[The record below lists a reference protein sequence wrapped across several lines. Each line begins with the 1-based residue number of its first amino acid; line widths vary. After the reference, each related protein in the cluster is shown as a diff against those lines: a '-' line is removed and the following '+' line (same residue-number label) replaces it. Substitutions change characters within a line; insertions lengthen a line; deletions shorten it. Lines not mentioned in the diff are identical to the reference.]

1 MKQRSDY
8 IGILDGIRAY
18 SILIVAGFHLWQQSW
33 LQNLFPSNLLQFMGV
48 RNFSLNWV
56 PRTGY
61 MFVDVMLLISGF
73 CLFLPYARQMT
84 DPLGPEPDNLRTFF
98 KKRAARILPSYYLCL
113 LLYLIFWVRP
123 SDYANVKQY
132 LQDFFAHLT
141 FTQTFWPESYIGT
154 KFPTALWTLGVE
166 MQFYLVF
173 PLLARVFRR
182 FPLVCW
188 AVLSVLAQ
196 VYIVLFAHLPQG
208 NAESLRINQFPAF
221 LGVYA
226 NGMLCALFFCRLRIW
241 REREW
246 KKNRILPLAALM
258 LLLFSG
264 AAIVCMLND
273 GLSRAAIIQRWQV
286 DYRFLF
292 SAMVCVSILLL
303 DAAPKGVQWLFSN
316 RIAAFLS
323 AVSYNFY
330 IWHGAFKA
338 ESVAHSV
345 LPGCSGGRC
354 RVAAIRRRR
363 AVALCL
369 AGEVH
374 GAVLGVCAPF
384 GGVFHLSYRKAD
396 SKTAAQKEEN
406 HPYIETDRH
415 GVFHAFGGLSS
426 YSVRVTENYSVLP
439 SSFCP

>member
-1 MKQRSDY
+1 
-8 IGILDGIRAY
+8 
-18 SILIVAGFHLWQQSW
+18 
-33 LQNLFPSNLLQFMGV
+33 MGV

-84 DPLGPEPDNLRTFF
+84 DPLAPEPDNLRTFF

-132 LQDFFAHLT
+132 LQDIFAHLT

-182 FPLVCW
+182 FPLMCW

-208 NAESLRINQFPAF
+208 NAESLRINQLPAF

-292 SAMVCVSILLL
+292 SAMVCVFILLL

-330 IWHGAFKA
+330 IWHSTALLKLKAWHIPYYPDAPEGAAAWPQSAGGEPWHFAWQVKYT
-338 ESVAHSV
+338 V
-345 LPGCSGGRC
+345 LFWACALLL
-354 RVAAIRRRR
+354 AAFFTYLIEKPT
-363 AVALCL
+363 AKQLL
-369 AGEVH
+369 
-374 GAVLGVCAPF
+374 
-384 GGVFHLSYRKAD
+384 RK
-396 SKTAAQKEEN
+396 KKITR
-406 HPYIETDRH
+406 T
-415 GVFHAFGGLSS
+415 
-426 YSVRVTENYSVLP
+426 
-439 SSFCP
+439 

>member
-8 IGILDGIRAY
+8 IGILNGIRAY
-18 SILIVAGFHLWQQSW
+18 SILIVAGFHSWQQSW
-33 LQNLFPSNLLQFMGV
+33 LQNLFPSNLLGV

-84 DPLGPEPDNLRTFF
+84 DPLAPEPDNLRTFF

-123 SDYANVKQY
+123 SDYANIKQY
-132 LQDFFAHLT
+132 LQDIFAHLT

-221 LGVYA
+221 LGVYG

-246 KKNRILPLAALM
+246 KQNRVLPLAALM
-258 LLLFSG
+258 LLLFNG

-292 SAMVCVSILLL
+292 SAMICVFILLL

-323 AVSYNFY
+323 SVSYNLAQ
-330 IWHGAFKA
+330 HGAFKA

-345 LPGCSGGRC
+345 LPGCPGGRC

-384 GGVFHLSYRKAD
+384 GGVFHLSYRKTD

-406 HPYIETDRH
+406 HPYIETDRR

-439 SSFCP
+439 SSFWP

>member
-8 IGILDGIRAY
+8 IGILNGIRAY

-84 DPLGPEPDNLRTFF
+84 DPLAPDPDNLRTFF

-132 LQDFFAHLT
+132 LQDIFAHLT

-182 FPLVCW
+182 FPLMCW

-246 KKNRILPLAALM
+246 KKKRILPLAALM

-292 SAMVCVSILLL
+292 SAMVCVFILLL
-303 DAAPKGVQWLFSN
+303 DAAPKGVQ
-316 RIAAFLS
+316 
-323 AVSYNFY
+323 
-330 IWHGAFKA
+330 
-338 ESVAHSV
+338 
-345 LPGCSGGRC
+345 
-354 RVAAIRRRR
+354 
-363 AVALCL
+363 
-369 AGEVH
+369 
-374 GAVLGVCAPF
+374 
-384 GGVFHLSYRKAD
+384 
-396 SKTAAQKEEN
+396 
-406 HPYIETDRH
+406 
-415 GVFHAFGGLSS
+415 
-426 YSVRVTENYSVLP
+426 
-439 SSFCP
+439 

>member
-8 IGILDGIRAY
+8 IGILNGIRAY

-33 LQNLFPSNLLQFMGV
+33 QQNLFPSNLLQFMGV

-84 DPLGPEPDNLRTFF
+84 DPLAPEPDNLRTFF

-132 LQDFFAHLT
+132 LQDIFAHLT

-173 PLLARVFRR
+173 PLLA
-182 FPLVCW
+182 
-188 AVLSVLAQ
+188 Q

-208 NAESLRINQFPAF
+208 NAESLRINQLPAF

-292 SAMVCVSILLL
+292 SAMVCVFILLL

-330 IWHGAFKA
+330 IWHSTALLKLKAWHIPYYPDAPEGAAAWPQSAGGEPWHFAWQVKYT
-338 ESVAHSV
+338 V
-345 LPGCSGGRC
+345 LFWACALLL
-354 RVAAIRRRR
+354 AAFFTYLIEKPT
-363 AVALCL
+363 AKQLL
-369 AGEVH
+369 
-374 GAVLGVCAPF
+374 
-384 GGVFHLSYRKAD
+384 RK
-396 SKTAAQKEEN
+396 KKITR
-406 HPYIETDRH
+406 T
-415 GVFHAFGGLSS
+415 
-426 YSVRVTENYSVLP
+426 
-439 SSFCP
+439 

>member
-8 IGILDGIRAY
+8 IGILNGIRAY

-84 DPLGPEPDNLRTFF
+84 DPLAPEPDNLRTFF

-132 LQDFFAHLT
+132 LQDIFAHLT

-292 SAMVCVSILLL
+292 SAMVCVFILLL

-323 AVSYNFY
+323 AISYDFY
-330 IWHGAFKA
+330 IWHSTVLLKLKAWRIPHYPDAPEGAAAWPQSAGGEPWHFAWQVKYT
-338 ESVAHSV
+338 V
-345 LPGCSGGRC
+345 LFWACALLL
-354 RVAAIRRRR
+354 AAFFTYLIEKPT
-363 AVALCL
+363 AKQLL
-369 AGEVH
+369 
-374 GAVLGVCAPF
+374 
-384 GGVFHLSYRKAD
+384 RK
-396 SKTAAQKEEN
+396 KKITR
-406 HPYIETDRH
+406 T
-415 GVFHAFGGLSS
+415 
-426 YSVRVTENYSVLP
+426 
-439 SSFCP
+439 

>member
-8 IGILDGIRAY
+8 IGILNGIRAY

-84 DPLGPEPDNLRTFF
+84 DPFAPEPDNLLTFF

-132 LQDFFAHLT
+132 LQDIFAHLT

-166 MQFYLVF
+166 MQFYLV
-173 PLLARVFRR
+173 L
-182 FPLVCW
+182 
-188 AVLSVLAQ
+188 LSVLAQ

-246 KKNRILPLAALM
+246 KQNRVLPLAALM

-273 GLSRAAIIQRWQV
+273 GLSRAAIVQRWQV

-292 SAMVCVSILLL
+292 SAMVCVFILLL

-330 IWHGAFKA
+330 IWHSTVLLKLKAWRIPHYPDAPEGAAAWPQSAGGEPWHFAWQVKYT
-338 ESVAHSV
+338 V
-345 LPGCSGGRC
+345 LFWACALLL
-354 RVAAIRRRR
+354 AAFFTYLIEKPT
-363 AVALCL
+363 AKQLL
-369 AGEVH
+369 
-374 GAVLGVCAPF
+374 
-384 GGVFHLSYRKAD
+384 RK
-396 SKTAAQKEEN
+396 KKITR
-406 HPYIETDRH
+406 T
-415 GVFHAFGGLSS
+415 
-426 YSVRVTENYSVLP
+426 
-439 SSFCP
+439 